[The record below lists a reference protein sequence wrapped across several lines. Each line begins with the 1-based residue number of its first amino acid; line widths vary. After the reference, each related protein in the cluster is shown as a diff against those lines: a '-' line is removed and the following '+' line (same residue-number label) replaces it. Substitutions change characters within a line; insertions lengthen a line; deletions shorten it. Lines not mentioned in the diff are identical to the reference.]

1 VREKG
6 DDDFLVDLLRK
17 RSMKTNRKLKQKKRV
32 KKKEAYL
39 MSFNLLINNQ
49 GQFITELSKYPMDKI
64 TIFISKKKM
73 LV

>member
-1 VREKG
+1 
-6 DDDFLVDLLRK
+6 
-17 RSMKTNRKLKQKKRV
+17 
-32 KKKEAYL
+32 

-64 TIFISKKKM
+64 TAISKKKM

>member
-1 VREKG
+1 
-6 DDDFLVDLLRK
+6 
-17 RSMKTNRKLKQKKRV
+17 MKTNRKLKQKKRV

-64 TIFISKKKM
+64 TSHFKKEHYGNLQSRSALHTQCFHNK
-73 LV
+73 